1 MNPQPI
7 MKNKSNSSRRNFLK
21 ATAILPAAVAT
32 LSSRSL
38 AAESPESPSSEA
50 LPKRKLGANGPEV
63 TMLNLGGMMSA
74 HSPQYLDLAWNMG
87 IRYFDTADCY
97 IGGKSEKNVAAWIKR
112 YPARRKDLFLVTKD
126 HPKKGPE
133 QLLEMVDRRLEA
145 CGTDYIDLF
154 FIHGLGPKEYGA
166 DSLNW
171 PKSQQLKDVFD
182 QLKASGKVKH
192 CGFSCHD
199 GRLVDLLNAAA
210 EGGFVD
216 AIMLK
221 YNPFHRK
228 GDDFDLALEACHQA
242 GIGLVSMKEM
252 KPFAKAPKKHP
263 TLDEVGLT
271 THQSLLHAVWSDP
284 RIASICSSMDNVMQ
298 LEENSQAARLFKGAL
313 PDAQRQALQQ
323 VAMRMPVP
331 MCPGCPGCEQWAHKT
346 DYAFQDIS
354 RYLTYYEQ
362 DGRIEAGDFYKE
374 LDTAQ
379 KYADVDLAAIRED
392 CQFKVDYPEIARR
405 AEQYFA

>member
-1 MNPQPI
+1 
-7 MKNKSNSSRRNFLK
+7 MKNQSNNSRRNFLK
-21 ATAILPAAVAT
+21 ASAILPVAAVAT
-32 LSSRSL
+32 FSPRSQ
-38 AAESPESPSSEA
+38 AEESPTSPASEA
-50 LPKRKLGANGPEV
+50 LQTRKLGANGPAV
-63 TMLNLGGMMSA
+63 SILNLGGMMSA

-97 IGGKSEKNVAAWIKR
+97 IKGKSENNVAAWLKR
-112 YPARRKDLFLVTKD
+112 YPERRKDLFLVTKD
-126 HPKKGPE
+126 HPKDGPE
-133 QLLEMVDRRLEA
+133 QLFEMVDRRLEA

-154 FIHGLGPKEYGA
+154 LIHGIGAGGYGE

-199 GRLVDLLNAAA
+199 GRLVDYLNAAA
-210 EGGFVD
+210 AGGFVD
-216 AIMLK
+216 AILLK
-221 YNPFHRK
+221 YNPFHQK
-228 GDDFDLALEACHQA
+228 GGDFDRALDACYEA
-242 GIGLVSMKEM
+242 GIGLISMKEM

-284 RIASICSSMDNVMQ
+284 RIASICSSMDNVMH
-298 LEENSQAARLFKGAL
+298 LEENTQAARLFKGAL
-313 PDAQRQALQQ
+313 PGAQREALQQ

-331 MCPGCPGCEQWAHKT
+331 MCPGCPGCEQWAHRT
-346 DYAFQDIS
+346 EYAFQDIS

-362 DGRIEAGDFYKE
+362 DGRSEAGDFYQQ
-374 LDTAQ
+374 LDAAQ
-379 KYADVDLAAIRED
+379 KYADVDLSAIRQD